1 MQISFHGAA
10 RTVTGSQHLIQVN
23 GHKLLLECGL
33 YQGRRKE
40 FFERN
45 TTFAFDPTQVDAVI
59 LSHAHIDHSGNLPNL
74 VKRGF
79 RGPIYA
85 TPATTHLTDLMLRDS
100 GHVQEAQAENINFHR
115 ANCCRCPQ
123 ARKYLHGSLPRHSF

>member
-33 YQGRRKE
+33 YQGRRKD

-85 TPATTHLTDLMLRDS
+85 TPATTHLTRQS
-100 GHVQEAQAENINFHR
+100 GIPSMTPTIETTVSF
-115 ANCCRCPQ
+115 PY
-123 ARKYLHGSLPRHSF
+123 RKF